1 MWRPYSYERGVY
13 TKRYGGHA
21 MDRPL
26 FSHVTRG
33 FTLDAYP
40 NQLHVQV
47 VIGPVRRF
55 VVYRLA
61 EIAGVRHDATQLRL
75 DLTNGTT
82 DTYEVGP
89 AAPDVFEVIARLL

>member
-1 MWRPYSYERGVY
+1 
-13 TKRYGGHA
+13 

-26 FSHVTRG
+26 FRHVTRG

-40 NQLHVQV
+40 DHVRLQI
-47 VIGPVRRF
+47 VIGPVRRTL
-55 VVYRLA
+55 VYSLT
-61 EIAGVRHDATQLRL
+61 EIVGVRHDATQLRL

-89 AAPDVFEVIARLL
+89 AVREVFEVLARLL